1 MLAQHHQQGAFMHM
15 DREVS
20 MKLVRRTVAV
30 CLAVL
35 FMAPAAN
42 AQSNVVGRSALDQ
55 AVQQRVA
62 RDQADRAAIKTLLQ
76 RAEVREVAGKAGI
89 SLDKAAAAVSTLQ
102 GDDLRQIAEQARQV
116 DNQLAGGASTI
127 VISTTTIIIVL
138 LLVILI
144 IAIAD

>member
-1 MLAQHHQQGAFMHM
+1 MRF
-15 DREVS
+15 
-20 MKLVRRTVAV
+20 VRRTLVI

-35 FMAPAAN
+35 MMAPSVN
-42 AQSNVVGRSALDQ
+42 AQSSVINRSALDK
-55 AVQQRVA
+55 AVQEQVA
-62 RDQADRAAIKTLLQ
+62 RDQADRDAIRTLLQ
-76 RAEVREVAGKAGI
+76 RAEVRAIAGKAGVSI
-89 SLDKAAAAVSTLQ
+89 EKALTAVSTLS
-102 GDDLRQIAEQARQV
+102 GDDLRNVADQSRQV

>member
-1 MLAQHHQQGAFMHM
+1 
-15 DREVS
+15 
-20 MKLVRRTVAV
+20 
-30 CLAVL
+30 
-35 FMAPAAN
+35 MAPAAN
-42 AQSNVVGRSALDQ
+42 AQSNVIGRSALDK
-55 AVQQRVA
+55 AVQERVS
-62 RDQADRAAIKTLLQ
+62 RDQADREAIRTLLQ
-76 RAEVREVAGKAGI
+76 RAEVRDVAGQAGI

>member
-1 MLAQHHQQGAFMHM
+1 M
-15 DREVS
+15 RVI
-20 MKLVRRTVAV
+20 RRTLAV

-42 AQSNVVGRSALDQ
+42 AQSNVIGKSALDK
-55 AVQQRVA
+55 AVQDRVA
-62 RDQADRAAIKTLLQ
+62 SEQADREAIRTLLQ
-76 RAEVREVAGKAGI
+76 RAEVREVAGKAGL
-89 SLDKAAAAVSTLQ
+89 SLDKAVAAAATLQ
-102 GDDLRQIAEQARQV
+102 GDDLRQIAEQARQA
-116 DNQLAGGASTI
+116 DNQLSGGASTI